1 MDLKDLLAVH
11 PIQETGDPLDEVGHY
26 STRMLRVKVQEKRSR
41 STCYA
46 QLESE
51 SPQCLTNCNGLLMS
65 GLQPGLNLFKA
76 VKEPPA
82 KHFDT
87 WIGTLPDANRFT
99 TLRREEQIG
108 VGSGILAA
116 SMRCWTRI
124 PEGPAAVP
132 FGKDLRTARISISRP
147 RDAGV

>member
-1 MDLKDLLAVH
+1 
-11 PIQETGDPLDEVGHY
+11 
-26 STRMLRVKVQEKRSR
+26 
-41 STCYA
+41 
-46 QLESE
+46 
-51 SPQCLTNCNGLLMS
+51 MS

-132 FGKDLRTARISISRP
+132 FGKDLRTAWISKSRP